1 MVNEYVL
8 GFFEESSRVILESGK
23 KNANT
28 AAKIAQEII
37 NCFENGHKILIFGNG
52 GSASQAQHF
61 SAEIVNKFKS
71 YRQALPAIAL
81 TTDTAILT
89 SISNDL
95 DYDSIFSRQVEAL
108 AQKGDIVW
116 GLSTS
121 GSSENVIKAFDAAKK
136 AGVMTLS
143 FTGEEGSTLESVS
156 DICLTV
162 PSKNTPNIQEVHL
175 CAGHVICDIIEKYYL
190 AKEL

>member
-1 MVNEYVL
+1 MVNEDVL

-23 KNANT
+23 KNANI

-61 SAEIVNKFKS
+61 AAEIVNKFKS

-108 AQKGDIVW
+108 AQEGDI
-116 GLSTS
+116 
-121 GSSENVIKAFDAAKK
+121 
-136 AGVMTLS
+136 
-143 FTGEEGSTLESVS
+143 ES
-156 DICLTV
+156 
-162 PSKNTPNIQEVHL
+162 
-175 CAGHVICDIIEKYYL
+175 
-190 AKEL
+190 

>member
-1 MVNEYVL
+1 MKNEDISD
-8 GFFEESSRVILESGK
+8 FFETSSQVISESGK
-23 KNANT
+23 KNADLL
-28 AAKIAQEII
+28 ARAAQEMIS
-37 NCFENGHKILIFGNG
+37 CFENGHKILIFGNG

-61 SAEIVNKFKS
+61 SAEIVNKFKT
-71 YRQALPAIAL
+71 YRKALPAIAL

-108 AQKGDIVW
+108 GKKGDIAW

-121 GSSENVIKAFDAAKK
+121 GSSPNVVKAFDSAKK
-136 AGVMTLS
+136 EGLITLS
-143 FTGEEGSTLESVS
+143 FTGEEGSVLGSVS

-190 AKEL
+190 AREP

>member
-1 MVNEYVL
+1 MVNEDIL
-8 GFFEESSRVILESGK
+8 GYFEESSHIILESGM
-23 KNANT
+23 KNANILSK
-28 AAKIAQEII
+28 AAQEII
-37 NCFENGHKILIFGNG
+37 NCFENGHKVLVFGNG
-52 GSASQAQHF
+52 GSASQSQHF
-61 SAEIVNKFKS
+61 AAEIVNKFKT
-71 YRQALPAIAL
+71 YRKALPAIAL

-95 DYDSIFSRQVEAL
+95 DYDSIFSRQVEGL
-108 AQKGDIVW
+108 GQKGDIVW

-121 GSSENVIKAFDAAKK
+121 GSSPNVIKAFDAAKK
-136 AGVMTLS
+136 AGIMTLS

-190 AKEL
+190 AKES

>member
-1 MVNEYVL
+1 MVNEDIL
-8 GFFEESSRVILESGK
+8 ECFDESSRIISESGQ
-23 KNANT
+23 KNANIV
-28 AAKIAQEII
+28 AKMAQEII
-37 NCFENGHKILIFGNG
+37 NCFEKGSKILIFGNG

-61 SAEIVNKFKS
+61 SAEIVNKFKF
-71 YRQALPAIAL
+71 YRKALPAIAL

-108 AQKGDIVW
+108 GQKGDIVW

-121 GSSENVIKAFDAAKK
+121 GSSANVIKAFDAAKK
-136 AGVMTLS
+136 AGVMTIS
-143 FTGEEGSTLESVS
+143 FTGEKGSKLESVS

-162 PSKNTPNIQEVHL
+162 SSKNTPNIQEVHL
-175 CAGHVICDIIEKYYL
+175 CAGHIICDVIEKYFL
-190 AKEL
+190 AKA

>member
-1 MVNEYVL
+1 MIVTVVPELVAQ
-8 GFFEESSRVILESGK
+8 FGK
-23 KNANT
+23 QGADVSLFN
-28 AAKIAQEII
+28 QY
-37 NCFENGHKILIFGNG
+37 L
-52 GSASQAQHF
+52 
-61 SAEIVNKFKS
+61 
-71 YRQALPAIAL
+71 AL

-95 DYDSIFSRQVEAL
+95 DYDSIFSRQVDAL
-108 AQKGDIVW
+108 GQKGDIVW

-121 GSSENVIKAFDAAKK
+121 GSSPNVIKAFNAAKK
-136 AGVMTLS
+136 SGMMTLS
-143 FTGEEGSTLESVS
+143 FIGEEGSSLESVS

-190 AKEL
+190 AKES

>member
-1 MVNEYVL
+1 MVNEDIL

-23 KNANT
+23 KNANIL
-28 AAKIAQEII
+28 AKIAQKII
-37 NCFENGHKILIFGNG
+37 NCFENGHKLLIFGNG

-61 SAEIVNKFKS
+61 AAEIVNKFRT
-71 YRQALPAIAL
+71 YRKALPAIAL

-95 DYDSIFSRQVEAL
+95 NYDSIFSRQVEAL
-108 AQKGDIVW
+108 GKKGDIVW

-121 GSSENVIKAFDAAKK
+121 GSSVNVIKAFDAGKK
-136 AGVMTLS
+136 AGVMTIS
-143 FTGEEGSTLESVS
+143 FTGQEGSTLESVS

-190 AKEL
+190 AREL